1 MATVTK
7 RDLVTMRDSLRKTGG
22 ANPDGLDALIER
34 FDQAAGGGRM
44 TIKQF
49 KVFAAENAAPAPA
62 AATPA
67 ATPAAKAADVVFES
81 DGQLKLKATQ
91 GDPPANHELERRA
104 LAKGEAPAA
113 LD

>member
-1 MATVTK
+1 
-7 RDLVTMRDSLRKTGG
+7 MRDSLRKTGG
-22 ANPDGLDALIER
+22 ASPEGLDTLIER
-34 FDQAAGGGRM
+34 FDQAAGGNGRM
-44 TIKQF
+44 TIRQF
-49 KVFAAENAAPAPA
+49 KVFATESVAPAPA

-67 ATPAAKAADVVFES
+67 AARPAAKAADVVFES